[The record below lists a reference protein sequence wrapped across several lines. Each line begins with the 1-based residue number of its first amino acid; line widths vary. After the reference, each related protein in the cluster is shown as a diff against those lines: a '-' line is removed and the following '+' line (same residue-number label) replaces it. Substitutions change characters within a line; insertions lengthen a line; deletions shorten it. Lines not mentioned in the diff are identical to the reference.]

1 MAKFCM
7 STHFPACKLI
17 ENNLKNRKFIRLLI
31 NNKLYWLIYMKVWI
45 IVSVMFLMEN
55 SQVKI
60 AETVNDSSRF
70 FNTEKQCLNSLT
82 NKMVDGDMMIEFFGG
97 AFVTGGSVFQKIKQ
111 CMAIDLEEKQL
122 KRFLREMK

>member
-1 MAKFCM
+1 
-7 STHFPACKLI
+7 
-17 ENNLKNRKFIRLLI
+17 
-31 NNKLYWLIYMKVWI
+31 MKVWI

-60 AETVNDSSRF
+60 AETVNDSSRY

-97 AFVTGGSVFQKIKQ
+97 SFVTGGSVFQKIKQ

-122 KRFLREMK
+122 KRFLREIK

>member
-1 MAKFCM
+1 
-7 STHFPACKLI
+7 
-17 ENNLKNRKFIRLLI
+17 
-31 NNKLYWLIYMKVWI
+31 MKVWI

-70 FNTEKQCLNSLT
+70 FNTEKQCLNSLES
-82 NKMVDGDMMIEFFGG
+82 KMVDGDVMVEFFGG

-111 CMAIDLEEKQL
+111 CMPIDLQEKQL
-122 KRFLREMK
+122 KRLLREIK